1 MKVAV
6 VGAGIGGLTAALR
19 LQQDGHEVTVLDAG
33 ARPGGV
39 IGTSTASGFR
49 REHAANGF
57 LTGADDGAAALCA
70 ELGVDVVEAAPA
82 ARSRWIY
89 LRGRLHALPSGPGS
103 FARSGLLSWRG
114 KLGVLGEPF
123 RRGRDV
129 AVAGDESLWDFAV
142 RRLGTEAA
150 HALVA
155 PMATGVFA
163 ADARTLSLAA
173 GFPKLAALDARGGLV
188 RGMVA
193 EARARKRRG
202 EPRVKSVLAA
212 PAGGMSALVDAV
224 AARLGERVRR
234 GVTVREV
241 RPEGFGGGGGG
252 GGGGASSGGNG
263 RGHGVIVV
271 GDDPSRGERY
281 DAVVLAVPGAAA
293 ATLVAGAMPALAR
306 GLDEVHYA
314 PVALAFLGFR
324 KRDVRAD
331 LGGFGFLVAAGEAP
345 RVLGCVFEST
355 VWPDRAPADHVLV
368 RMIYG
373 GARDPGAA
381 ELDDPALFAQA
392 GADLAQVLGVRA
404 EPVHTSSVRWA
415 HGIAQYP
422 VGHADRVAA
431 WERVA
436 HPARLVLAGSAY
448 HGVAV
453 NDCIADARRVARVVG
468 SFMPFTL
475 SEGRA

>member
-6 VGAGIGGLTAALR
+6 VGGGIGGLTAALR
-19 LQQDGHEVTVLDAG
+19 LVQDGHDVTVLDAG

-57 LTGADDGAAALCA
+57 LTGAADGAAALCR
-70 ELGVDVVEAAPA
+70 ELGVGVVEAAPEA
-82 ARSRWIY
+82 KSRWIY
-89 LRGRLHALPSGPGS
+89 LRGKLHAVPTGPGS
-103 FARSGLLSWRG
+103 FARTGLLSWRG

-123 RRGRDV
+123 RRARDV

-142 RRLGTEAA
+142 RRLGSEAA

-163 ADARTLSLAA
+163 ADAHALSLEA
-173 GFPKLAALDARGGLV
+173 GFPKLASLDAHGGLV
-188 RGMVA
+188 RGMLA
-193 EARARKRRG
+193 EARARKKRG

-212 PAGGMSALVDAV
+212 PAGGMSALIDGV
-224 AARLGERVRR
+224 AAKLGDRVRR
-234 GVTVREV
+234 GVTVRDV
-241 RPEGFGGGGGG
+241 RSQAG
-252 GGGGASSGGNG
+252 
-263 RGHGVIVV
+263 GVIVV
-271 GDDPSRGERY
+271 GDDPARGERY

-293 ATLVAGAMPALAR
+293 ATLVAGTLPVLAR
-306 GLDEVHYA
+306 GLDEVYYA

-324 KRDVRAD
+324 RRDVRAD

-355 VWPDRAPADHVLV
+355 VWPERAPDDHVLL
-368 RMIYG
+368 RCIYG

-381 ELDDPALFAQA
+381 ELDDAALFAQA
-392 GADLAQVLGVRA
+392 GADLAHILGIRA
-404 EPVHTSSVRWA
+404 EPEHTSSVRWE

-431 WERVA
+431 WESIA
-436 HPARLVLAGSAY
+436 HPARIVLAGSAY

-453 NDCIADARRVARVVG
+453 NDCIADARRVARVVA
-468 SFMPFTL
+468 SW
-475 SEGRA
+475 R

>member
-6 VGAGIGGLTAALR
+6 VGGGIGGLTAALR
-19 LQQDGHEVTVLDAG
+19 LMQDGHEVSVLDAG

-39 IGTSTASGFR
+39 IGTSSASGFR

-57 LTGADDGAAALCA
+57 LTGAADGAAALCH
-70 ELGVDVVEAAPA
+70 ELGVPLVEAAPEA
-82 ARSRWIY
+82 KSRWIY
-89 LRGRLHALPSGPGS
+89 LRGKLHALPAGPAG
-103 FARSGLLSWRG
+103 FVRTELLSWRG

-163 ADARTLSLAA
+163 ADARALSLAA
-173 GFPKLAALDARGGLV
+173 GFPKLASLDAHGGLV
-188 RGMVA
+188 RGMIS
-193 EARARKRRG
+193 ESRARKKRG
-202 EPRVKSVLAA
+202 EPRMKSMLAA
-212 PAGGMSALVDAV
+212 PAGGMSAMIDAL
-224 AARLGERVRR
+224 AAKLGDRVHR

-241 RPEGFGGGGGG
+241 RPD
-252 GGGGASSGGNG
+252 GGNG
-263 RGHGVIVV
+263 HGRGVIVV
-271 GDDPSRGERY
+271 GDDPARGDRY
-281 DAVVLAVPGAAA
+281 DAVVLALPGSAA
-293 ATLVAGAMPALAR
+293 ATLVAGALPELAR
-306 GLDEVHYA
+306 GLDDVVYA
-314 PVALAFLGFR
+314 PVAVAFVGFR
-324 KRDVRAD
+324 RSEVRAD
-331 LGGFGFLVAAGEAP
+331 LGGFGFLVAAGESP

-355 VWPDRAPADHVLV
+355 VWPERAPDDHVML

-392 GADLAQVLGVRA
+392 GADLAQVLGIRA
-404 EPVHTSSVRWA
+404 EPVHTSSVRWE

-422 VGHADRVAA
+422 VGHADRVAG
-431 WERVA
+431 WEQLA

-453 NDCIADARRVARVVG
+453 NDCIADARRVARVV
-468 SFMPFTL
+468 S
-475 SEGRA
+475 SWR

>member
-6 VGAGIGGLTAALR
+6 VGGGIGGLTAGLR
-19 LQQDGHEVTVLDAG
+19 LVQDGHDVTVLDAG

-57 LTGADDGAAALCA
+57 LTGAADGAAALCT
-70 ELGVDVVEAAPA
+70 ELGVGVVEASPA
-82 ARSRWIY
+82 AKSRWIY
-89 LRGRLHALPSGPGS
+89 LRGELHAVPSGPGS

-114 KLGVLGEPF
+114 KLGVMGEPF
-123 RRGRDV
+123 RRARDA

-142 RRLGTEAA
+142 RRLGSEAA

-173 GFPKLAALDARGGLV
+173 GFPKLASLDAHGGLV
-188 RGMVA
+188 RGMLS
-193 EARARKRRG
+193 EARARKKRG
-202 EPRVKSVLAA
+202 EPRAKSGLAA

-224 AARLGERVRR
+224 AAKLGDRVRR
-234 GVTVREV
+234 GMSVREV
-241 RPEGFGGGGGG
+241 RPDGGG
-252 GGGGASSGGNG
+252 GGGGAGGGHG

-271 GDDPSRGERY
+271 GDDPARGERY

-293 ATLVAGAMPALAR
+293 ATLVAGGLPELAR
-306 GLDEVHYA
+306 GLDDVYYA

-355 VWPDRAPADHVLV
+355 VWPDRAPDDEHVLL

-381 ELDDPALFAQA
+381 ELDDGALFAQA
-392 GADLAQVLGVRA
+392 GADLAQTLGIRA

-431 WERVA
+431 WERIA
-436 HPARLVLAGSAY
+436 HRARLVLAGSAY

-453 NDCIADARRVARVVG
+453 NDCIADARRVAQVVA
-468 SFMPFTL
+468 SW
-475 SEGRA
+475 R

>member
-1 MKVAV
+1 LKVAV
-6 VGAGIGGLTAALR
+6 VGGGIGGLTAGLR
-19 LQQDGHEVTVLDAG
+19 LMQDGHEVTVLDAG

-39 IGTSTASGFR
+39 IGTSSASGFR

-57 LTGADDGAAALCA
+57 LGAPDGAAALCG
-70 ELGVDVVEAAPA
+70 ELGVAVVEAAPA
-82 ARSRWIY
+82 AKSRWVY
-89 LRGRLHALPSGPGS
+89 LRGKLHPLPSGPGS
-103 FARSGLLSWRG
+103 FVRTELLSWRG

-142 RRLGTEAA
+142 RRLGSEAA

-163 ADARTLSLAA
+163 ADARALSLAA
-173 GFPKLAALDARGGLV
+173 GFPKLASLDARGGLV
-188 RGMVA
+188 RGMIA
-193 EARARKRRG
+193 ESRARKKRG
-202 EPRVKSVLAA
+202 EPRVKSVLSA
-212 PAGGMSALVDAV
+212 PAGGMSAMIDAL
-224 AARLGERVRR
+224 AAKLGDRVRR

-241 RPEGFGGGGGG
+241 RPD
-252 GGGGASSGGNG
+252 GGNG
-263 RGHGVIVV
+263 HGRGVIVV
-271 GDDPSRGERY
+271 GDDPARGDRY
-281 DAVVLAVPGAAA
+281 DAVVLAVPGSAA
-293 ATLVAGAMPALAR
+293 ATLVAGALPALAR
-306 GLDEVHYA
+306 GLDEVVYA
-314 PVALAFLGFR
+314 PVALAFMGYR
-324 KRDVRAD
+324 RRDVRAD

-355 VWPDRAPADHVLV
+355 VWPDRAPEEHVMM

-381 ELDDPALFAQA
+381 ELEDAALFAQA
-392 GADLAQVLGVRA
+392 GADLAHVLGIRA
-404 EPVHTSSVRWA
+404 EPVHTSSVRWE

-431 WERVA
+431 WEALA
-436 HPARLVLAGSAY
+436 HPARIALTGSAY

-453 NDCIADARRVARVVG
+453 NDCIADARRVVRVVG
-468 SFMPFTL
+468 SW
-475 SEGRA
+475 R